1 MIRLTGRKLQVLV
14 AIAETGSFA
23 GAARRL
29 GIAQPSVS
37 AHVQAIERD
46 AGVTLFERAS
56 GRQASLTEAGRSVL
70 DHARESLAL
79 ASKLEEE
86 LDARGSSAAATIS
99 FACQRSLAHTM
110 LRAPLAAY
118 ARERR
123 DVRLSVRIAFQEEVL
138 AAVRMGAADL
148 GCLISDSD
156 PDDLPSVLLGRQ
168 RFVVFAAPD
177 HALAGRARVSPA
189 ELSKADFVGPVASS
203 LFGRTQKRLLARVGV
218 ERMNIV
224 AEGTEFS
231 LVRDLVMAGV
241 GLGCSLYPSVEAD
254 VAAGRIAVLDLDAPP
269 LHLDTRL
276 LMNPKRAKNRKVA
289 EFADFLAARAAPAA
303 AASPAQSA
311 DD

>member
-1 MIRLTGRKLQVLV
+1 MISLSGRKLQVLV

-37 AHVQAIERD
+37 AHVQAIERE
-46 AGVTLFERAS
+46 AGVVLFERAS

-79 ASKLEEE
+79 ALRLEEE
-86 LDARGSSAAATIS
+86 LDARGSSAATTIS
-99 FACQRSLAHTM
+99 FACQRSLAHTI

-123 DVRLSVRIAFQEEVL
+123 DVRLSVRIAFQEDVL
-138 AAVRMGAADL
+138 AAVRMGGADV
-148 GCLISDSD
+148 GCLIADAP
-156 PDDLPSVLLGRQ
+156 PDDLPSILVGRQ

-177 HALAGRARVSPA
+177 HPLAGRARVAPG
-189 ELSKADFVGPVASS
+189 ELARADFVGPVASS
-203 LFGRTQKRLLARVGV
+203 LFGRTQRRLLSRVGV
-218 ERMNIV
+218 ERMHIV

-241 GLGCSLYPSVEAD
+241 GLGCSLHSSVQADVEA
-254 VAAGRIAVLDLDAPP
+254 GRVCVIDLDAPE
-269 LHLDTRL
+269 LFLEARL
-276 LMNPKRAKNRKVA
+276 LMNPKRANNRKIT
-289 EFADFLAARAAPAA
+289 EFAQFLARGAELAEAPAQA
-303 AASPAQSA
+303 
-311 DD
+311 

>member
-1 MIRLTGRKLQVLV
+1 MISLSGRKLQVLV

-37 AHVQAIERD
+37 AHVQAIERE

-70 DHARESLAL
+70 DHARESIAL

-86 LDARGSSAAATIS
+86 LDARGSAAAIAIS
-99 FACQRSLAHTM
+99 FACQRSLAHTL

-123 DVRLSVRIAFQEEVL
+123 DVRLSVRIAFQEDVL

-148 GCLISDSD
+148 GCLVSDSD
-156 PDDLPSVLLGRQ
+156 PEDLPSVLLGRQ
-168 RFVVFAAPD
+168 RFVVFGAPD
-177 HALAGRARVSPA
+177 HPLAMRGHVTPA
-189 ELSKADFVGPVASS
+189 ELAQADFVGPVASS
-203 LFGRTQKRLLARVGV
+203 LFGRTQRRLLAGVGV
-218 ERMNIV
+218 ERMHMV

-231 LVRDLVMAGV
+231 LVRDMVMAGV

-254 VAAGRIAVLDLDAPP
+254 VAAGRLAVIALDAPP
-269 LHLDTRL
+269 LLLETRL
-276 LMNPKRAKNRKVA
+276 LMNPKRANNRKVA
-289 EFADFLAARAAPAA
+289 EFAQFLAQCAGEAAPKA
-303 AASPAQSA
+303 
-311 DD
+311 